1 MIARLNYYH
10 FWLRLWCY
18 SIPLHAFAFSWYVC
32 FHMFA
37 SSAPG
42 YTYVY
47 RYVPGLLFT
56 ILVWAIAAE
65 RYGVCRVEEL
75 FRERTGIRAASQAW
89 FTTYALV
96 WCLLYFFTGEETSRV
111 FLALQAI
118 ALLGGSLVVH
128 AFMRYVILGRRNR
141 SRHTKRVLIIGADA
155 FARRT
160 AARLRHNPVF
170 GCSIVGFVQ
179 LPNQEV
185 MVHEA
190 SVYQPGDVEHLEIPV
205 DDIVIAVPLDKSD
218 LIPKI
223 VRQFEPLCIPMRAV
237 MDLGDLR
244 IRDRIFDL
252 GRLQMLD
259 LTTTPADT
267 PSYIVAKQ
275 IFDLLFSSI
284 ALVVAS
290 PLMAICAIAIKI
302 SSPGPII
309 FKQNRVGLNGQLFE
323 MYKFRTMKAALPS
336 ESDVRWT
343 TVNDPRRTVVG
354 AILRKTSLDE
364 LPQFF
369 NVLRGDMSV
378 VGPRPERPHFAKKY
392 AVEFSRY
399 SSRHRLK
406 VGITGWAQVNG
417 LRGDTSIRKR
427 IRYDLYYMSNWSFWF
442 DLQIIAQTV
451 WAAVIGES
459 AY

>member
-1 MIARLNYYH
+1 
-10 FWLRLWCY
+10 
-18 SIPLHAFAFSWYVC
+18 
-32 FHMFA
+32 
-37 SSAPG
+37 
-42 YTYVY
+42 
-47 RYVPGLLFT
+47 
-56 ILVWAIAAE
+56 
-65 RYGVCRVEEL
+65 
-75 FRERTGIRAASQAW
+75 
-89 FTTYALV
+89 
-96 WCLLYFFTGEETSRV
+96 
-111 FLALQAI
+111 
-118 ALLGGSLVVH
+118 
-128 AFMRYVILGRRNR
+128 
-141 SRHTKRVLIIGADA
+141 
-155 FARRT
+155 
-160 AARLRHNPVF
+160 
-170 GCSIVGFVQ
+170 
-179 LPNQEV
+179 
-185 MVHEA
+185 
-190 SVYQPGDVEHLEIPV
+190 
-205 DDIVIAVPLDKSD
+205 
-218 LIPKI
+218 
-223 VRQFEPLCIPMRAV
+223 
-237 MDLGDLR
+237 
-244 IRDRIFDL
+244 
-252 GRLQMLD
+252 
-259 LTTTPADT
+259 
-267 PSYIVAKQ
+267 VAKQ